1 MFVKFGEKLVNMDAV
16 EEVQANGNLVYLQ
29 GASRTSVVEF
39 PDEASAR
46 KALKSLALELQAK
59 GRLLTS
65 LSWGKEY
72 KP

>member
-1 MFVKFGEKLVNMDAV
+1 MFVKFGEKLVNMD
-16 EEVQANGNLVYLQ
+16 EEVQANGNLVYLR

-46 KALKSLALELQAK
+46 KALESLALELQAK